1 MRTRV
6 DLGERLATTAT
17 TSERVRALLAIGLS
31 PAFLATA
38 TGTSPSTIRNW
49 SNGSTQ
55 PRPEAKLALDDIRAV
70 SATLLDAGLEPER
83 VAEWLTSRDAQRFD
97 GLRPIE
103 MVVRDPIAVLVAAQ
117 AVATTATDRP

>member
-1 MRTRV
+1 MEAGA
-6 DLGERLATTAT
+6 DLLNELATTAT
-17 TSERVRALLAIGLS
+17 TSERVRALLAVGLS

-49 SNGSTQ
+49 TSGSTQ

-70 SATLLDAGLEPER
+70 AATLLDAGLEAER
-83 VAEWLTSRDAQRFD
+83 VAEWLTSRDADRFD

-103 MVVRDPIAVLVAAQ
+103 MVVRDPLAVLAA
-117 AVATTATDRP
+117 ARDFATTAADRR

>member
-1 MRTRV
+1 MQTGP
-6 DLGERLATTAT
+6 DLGEDLATTAT
-17 TSERVRALLAIGLS
+17 TRERVRALLSIGLS

-49 SNGSTQ
+49 SNGGTQ

-70 SATLLDAGLEPER
+70 AATLLDAGLEPER
-83 VAEWLTSRDAQRFD
+83 VAEWLTSRDARFE

-103 MVVRDPIAVLVAAQ
+103 MVVRDPMSVLIAARRVAI
-117 AVATTATDRP
+117 TAARHT